1 MKKKILIG
9 IITLLIII
17 IAVAI
22 GLYVGNSTVRLWT
35 DKYIL
40 KKDIGE
46 EDLPTIEIEE
56 KDNIQAYAYSN
67 YLATVGNNTLT
78 IYNSSAKVVTS
89 INVSITKPQFES
101 AGRYLLV
108 ADQGGE
114 NLYLIYNDSLQWQKQ
129 MEGNISHIC
138 VNDSGAVGVIITGTT
153 YKSVII
159 MYDITG
165 KEEFKT
171 YLSTTIA
178 TDVAISNDSKYLSFV
193 EIKTSGTVIES
204 KVKTI
209 SVEKAKTTPRESI
222 IYTYTTNSNSL
233 ILKIKYKKQKV
244 VTYCDDGIHIFENGN
259 DEKILTI
266 ENKISF
272 ADITLDGY
280 ICSIAESEGNS
291 ILNSEYELKIQ
302 NVENKKES
310 TYIIGSTVKNLYCNN
325 GIIAVSLG
333 NEVEFVNTNGWLAK
347 KFTSIQNIKDITIG
361 EKVAGIIYK
370 NRIEV
375 LTL

>member
-89 INVSITKPQFES
+89 INVSITTPQFES

-171 YLSTTIA
+171 YLSTT
-178 TDVAISNDSKYLSFV
+178 DRK
-193 EIKTSGTVIES
+193 
-204 KVKTI
+204 
-209 SVEKAKTTPRESI
+209 SV
-222 IYTYTTNSNSL
+222 
-233 ILKIKYKKQKV
+233 V
-244 VTYCDDGIHIFENGN
+244 
-259 DEKILTI
+259 
-266 ENKISF
+266 
-272 ADITLDGY
+272 
-280 ICSIAESEGNS
+280 
-291 ILNSEYELKIQ
+291 
-302 NVENKKES
+302 
-310 TYIIGSTVKNLYCNN
+310 
-325 GIIAVSLG
+325 
-333 NEVEFVNTNGWLAK
+333 
-347 KFTSIQNIKDITIG
+347 
-361 EKVAGIIYK
+361 
-370 NRIEV
+370 
-375 LTL
+375 